1 MSSKPLSCFFLKN
14 QCYMKL
20 DVMDPTVML
29 AIDSPFEIPSENS
42 KFFSMGLTDEIESTY
57 NMLETV

>member
-1 MSSKPLSCFFLKN
+1 MRSKPLSCFFLKN

-20 DVMDPTVML
+20 DVFDPTVMI
-29 AIDSPFEIPSENS
+29 AILSPFEIPSDS
-42 KFFSMGLTDEIESTY
+42 TPFFSMGMTDEIESTY